1 MVRTGMVTTV
11 ASALLVALSGCGH
24 LEPPAEATAPF
35 PSRTIPTELD
45 PSGDPAAAADP
56 AHPDEELICG
66 GLELPSWD
74 APTPRGSLAADR
86 ALQREV
92 MGRVLPALAS
102 SVLGDERAFGSV
114 AILFAGDV
122 GRHRVVVAAAR
133 VRVPSGDSCEE
144 QQASELNGPT
154 ILQRFVLSGPAGAEV
169 AALNLDDNGDGDVP
183 SDEWAVT
190 VPEPAGVTVV
200 AFPRRPGAVVAVGS
214 FSKGSTELVWT
225 TAPATR
231 EGWTTLRLRH
241 AYASPVL
248 VRVPGQEDCPSST
261 LTVFTDRDEPGELAA
276 RRAMTKLPC
285 VRGLG

>member
-1 MVRTGMVTTV
+1 MRTGMVTAV

-24 LEPPAEATAPF
+24 LEPPAEATATL

-45 PSGDPAAAADP
+45 PSGDPATSGDP
-56 AHPDEELICG
+56 AHPDAEVFCA
-66 GLELPSWD
+66 GLEVPSWD
-74 APTPRGSLAADR
+74 SPKTRGSLAADR
-86 ALQREV
+86 ALRREV
-92 MGRVLPALAS
+92 VARVLPALES
-102 SVLGDERAFGSV
+102 EVLGEERAFGEV

-122 GRHRVVVAAAR
+122 GGHRVVVAAAP
-133 VRVPSGDSCEE
+133 VRVPSGDSCEDQE
-144 QQASELNGPT
+144 AFELHAPA

-169 AALNLDDNGDGDVP
+169 AALKLDDNGDGDVP
-183 SDEWAVT
+183 TDEWAVT

-200 AFPRRPGAVVAVGS
+200 AFPRRAGAVVAVGS

-231 EGWTTLRLRH
+231 EGWTMLRLRD

-248 VRVPGQEDCPSST
+248 VRAPGQEDCPSST
-261 LTVFTDRDEPGELAA
+261 LTVFTDRDEPGEFAA
-276 RRAMTKLPC
+276 RRAMEKLPC